1 MACGAGE
8 FVGVF
13 GCAFGDAGEEGLFGC
28 EFFFFVAFVVFG
40 FGFAAAAVFGGEDW
54 QQIVVLTGTSDFYPL
69 PLLMMC
75 PD

>member
-40 FGFAAAAVFGGEDW
+40 FGFAAAAEGIFVPAGWGGCYIW
-54 QQIVVLTGTSDFYPL
+54 SGAWAMHLPGPL
-69 PLLMMC
+69 E
-75 PD
+75 